1 MDAREHCNFF
11 LLRYVPD
18 AVKNE
23 FVNIGLVLLPEAGS
37 PELRFARD
45 LSRVKCL
52 DPQADLEL
60 LESFEA
66 DLRGKLH
73 EANGDRDFILRKIQ
87 DSFSNALQPSE
98 FKACLAESP
107 AKEADTLAQLYL
119 EPRRQTQPRE
129 AGARQV
135 ILDRMQLEFERTGAW
150 KRMHHSIAVADFAN
164 TLDPFKVDC
173 GYSNNGTV
181 KMFHALALN
190 NDMSGVNTA
199 KVLAFSFP
207 PLAEGINGKEGK
219 RALLTAIVT
228 DDLPRDEKLIA
239 FALETLEKEEI
250 AVAPV
255 AHLPAI
261 AAQAARELGIQ

>member
-23 FVNIGLVLLPEAGS
+23 FVNIGLVLLPQAGS

-45 LSRVKCL
+45 LSSVKCL

-60 LESFEA
+60 LGSFEA

-73 EANGDRDFILRKIQ
+73 DANGDRDFILRRIQ

-98 FKACLAESP
+98 FKACVAESP
-107 AKEADTLAQLYL
+107 AKEADTLARLYL
-119 EPRRQTQPRE
+119 EPPRQAQPRE

-135 ILDRMQLEFERTGAW
+135 ILDRMRREFEAFGVWRLMR
-150 KRMHHSIAVADFAN
+150 KQLAVADY
-164 TLDPFKVDC
+164 TDTRDPLRIDC
-173 GYSNNGTV
+173 AYSNGSV
-181 KMFHALALN
+181 RLFHALSLSNEMA
-190 NDMSGVNTA
+190 SVNAA

-207 PLAEGINGKEGK
+207 MLA
-219 RALLTAIVT
+219 
-228 DDLPRDEKLIA
+228 D
-239 FALETLEKEEI
+239 
-250 AVAPV
+250 
-255 AHLPAI
+255 
-261 AAQAARELGIQ
+261 